1 MDSKF
6 PSLSGWCPCATSSFV
21 IHKTLHTTVHQS
33 QLAGRE
39 NPHTLTD
46 THMHTYNHTC
56 THTHTPSLTH
66 MHTHTHH
73 MIYISLQRI
82 PHVWTTCI
90 FHTMWSPSSPTRI
103 LRRLPRQSCNSIY
116 PQWRLAWMSSLL
128 RSSKYCRRPCTDW
141 LRGCACVCVCVCVCE
156 GGGVNVG
163 RSGGRRGEGGG
174 IAIHL

>member
-66 MHTHTHH
+66 TCTHTH
-73 MIYISLQRI
+73 ITWYISLCKGSHMCGLHAYFIRCGV
-82 PHVWTTCI
+82 HL
-90 FHTMWSPSSPTRI
+90 H
-103 LRRLPRQSCNSIY
+103 
-116 PQWRLAWMSSLL
+116 PQGSWEDSHGRVATVFTPNEGWHGCPLSWGAANTAEDHAL
-128 RSSKYCRRPCTDW
+128 TDW
-141 LRGCACVCVCVCVCE
+141 EGVHVCVCVRVCMW
-156 GGGVNVG
+156 GGWCECGKI
-163 RSGGRRGEGGG
+163 RR
-174 IAIHL
+174 A